1 MSTKLLLE
9 PSTNRDA
16 RITIEESQHAPTPG
30 KLATLT
36 RFPIPTEIS
45 KRPIAWPSPKVARI
59 GRRLQTG
66 CDSFSIRRTR
76 SWHAYIGLAK
86 IMFGLRR
93 KLSSTTSGVPSLL
106 FTHTLTEFHVRGGA
120 GARGGGGGGGK

>member
-59 GRRLQTG
+59 GRRLQTV
-66 CDSFSIRRTR
+66 CDSFSFRITR
-76 SWHAYIGLAK
+76 SWHAYIGLAE
-86 IMFGLRR
+86 IMLGLRR
-93 KLSSTTSGVPSLL
+93 KWSSTTSGVPSLL
-106 FTHTLTEFHVRGGA
+106 FTLTLTEFHVQLFASSHSGRRYG
-120 GARGGGGGGGK
+120 